1 MDSYTKSNR
10 RANSMRHLLKIFL
23 VMKLLIVLI
32 TATCLQ
38 VSAKVSAQT
47 VTLSGKN
54 ISLQRVFE
62 EIRKQCDYQFL
73 YNTHLLKETR
83 KVDLNV
89 REMPFQQVLNICL
102 KDQPVTYVI
111 SGKTIII
118 RQVQPEE
125 VPAPVVEE
133 IKVQGKVTEKGVALV
148 GVTVKAKGT
157 NTGTVTDIN
166 GAYTISV
173 EKDAVLVFSYIGHTT
188 LEEPVNGRTN
198 ISVELEASR
207 SNIEE
212 VVVVSYGTQRQRSVT
227 GAISKVSSKEV
238 QDIPAAEFGQKLQ
251 GRVAGV
257 QISQVSGRPGQGM
270 TFKIR
275 GAASLGSGN
284 QPLIVVDGQPITNE
298 NINLLNPDDI
308 ESFSVLKDASTTA
321 LYGSRAANGV
331 VIITTKQ
338 AKAGRTTMSLN
349 SYYGWQSVSKRGKP
363 NMMNAREFATFMN
376 GFYEDKIK
384 YENWKNPSTGLAE
397 IPDDYKDPSKY
408 GEGTDWYDAVLRT
421 APMTNHSLN
430 ISTGTDKV
438 LSSTT
443 LTYFNQDGVMYNTG
457 MERFSLRSNN
467 EYRPNEKLKLG
478 LNLNP
483 VYQNDKNTR
492 SGAIDNNRNVVSG
505 GLISSP
511 LIPKINPDGTY
522 PTKTS
527 SYGMYALPNFY
538 QQLMIMNINQKSL
551 RLLTNVY
558 ADLELLP
565 NLHFKT
571 TFNTDLGNY
580 DYNAFFPSATGSFG
594 SPPPRIPSA
603 VASSAN
609 IVSWLNENMLTY
621 NFKLKEHNI
630 DLLAGYSAQKYDQNY
645 RTINGSNFPSDKI
658 PWIIGATTTTGNTNN
673 TAWTMASWYG
683 RANYSFRDKYYLTAT
698 IRHDGSSRF
707 GENKKWG
714 YFPSA
719 SVGWIVSEEP
729 FFPKSDALSLLKIR
743 GSYGLTGNNNIGDY
757 TQISLLSAT
766 NYVFD
771 GALAPGQSIS
781 QLGNKDLT
789 WETSKQLDLGLELS
803 LLKDRISFTYDY
815 YRKETDN
822 MLYQMNIPWASGY
835 GSIKYNVGTIRMWG
849 HEFQLNTRNL
859 TGELEWNT
867 NLNISFNDNKVISL
881 QNGTPIGGINTYSDY
896 NRTAVG
902 RRIGEFWGYV
912 FDGIYMTQDEY
923 NRQPKHATS
932 AVGST
937 RMKDISGDGIINA
950 SDKDYI
956 GNPNP
961 TMIFG
966 MANDFRYKKFDFSIV
981 VSGQAGN
988 DIMNTNM
995 QNLVNIDGIF
1005 NVTKDMANRW
1015 RSEQNPGNGKVP
1027 RTLANTTEL
1036 YRLANSNWV
1045 FSGDYLTIKNISLG
1059 YTADMSRLKYLRSIR
1074 FYASLQQAFVFTKYP
1089 GQNPEVNDTR
1099 DNQTTAGQDNG
1110 TFPIPRTL
1118 MFGAN
1123 INF

>member
-1 MDSYTKSNR
+1 MDSYTQSKR
-10 RANSMRHLLKIFL
+10 RATSIRHLLKIFL

-54 ISLQRVFE
+54 ISLQKVFE

-73 YNTHLLKETR
+73 YNTHLLQQTR

-89 REMPFQQVLNICL
+89 KEMPFRDVLNIAL

-118 RQVQPEE
+118 RQAPPEE
-125 VPAPVVEE
+125 VVAPVVEV
-133 IKVQGKVTEKGVALV
+133 IKVQGKVTEKGQPLV

-157 NTGTVTDIN
+157 NVGTVTDVN

-173 EKDAVLVFSYIGHTT
+173 EKAAVLVFSYIGHTT
-188 LEEPVNGRTN
+188 LEEPVNGRTD
-198 ISVELEASR
+198 ISVELQASN

-212 VVVVSYGTQRQRSVT
+212 VVVVSYGTQRARNIT

-275 GAASLGSGN
+275 GAASLSSGN

-308 ESFSVLKDASTTA
+308 ESFSVLKDASATA

-338 AKAGRTTMSLN
+338 AKLGRTTTTLN
-349 SYYGWQSVSKRGKP
+349 TYYGWQSVAKRGKP
-363 NMMNAREFATFMN
+363 DMMNAREFATFMN

-384 YENWKNPSTGLAE
+384 YENWKDPATGLAE
-397 IPDDYKDPSKY
+397 IPLDYRTPSQY
-408 GEGTDWYDAVLRT
+408 GEGTDWYDALLRT
-421 APMTNHSLN
+421 APISNYSLS
-430 ISTGTDKV
+430 ISTGTEKV

-443 LTYFNQDGVMYNTG
+443 LTYFNQEGVMYNTG

-467 EYRPNEKLKLG
+467 EYRPNDKLKLG

-483 VYQNDKNTR
+483 VYQVDKNTR
-492 SGAIDNNRNVVSG
+492 SSSIDNNRNAISG

-551 RLLTNVY
+551 RLLANVY

-603 VASSAN
+603 AANSAN
-609 IVSWLNENMLTY
+609 IVSWLNENLLTY
-621 NFKLKEHNI
+621 NFKLKEHSF
-630 DLLAGYSAQKYDQNY
+630 DLLAGYSAQKYEQNF
-645 RTINGSNFPSDKI
+645 RNINGSNFPGDKI
-658 PWIIGATTTTGNTNN
+658 PWIVGASTTTGSTNN
-673 TAWTMASWYG
+673 TAWTLASWFG
-683 RANYSFRDKYYLTAT
+683 RVNYQFRDKYYVTAN
-698 IRHDGSSRF
+698 IRGDGSSRF
-707 GENKKWG
+707 GEFTKWG

-729 FFPKSDALSLLKIR
+729 FFPKSEALSLLKIR
-743 GSYGLTGNNNIGDY
+743 GSYGLTGNHNVGDY
-757 TQISLLSAT
+757 TQVSLLSAT

-771 GALAPGQSIS
+771 GALSPGQSIT
-781 QLGNKDLT
+781 QLGNKYLG
-789 WETSKQLDLGLELS
+789 WETSRQLDIGLEMS

-815 YRKETDN
+815 YKKETRD
-822 MLYQMNIPWASGY
+822 MLHNLVIPWASGY
-835 GSIKYNVGTIRMWG
+835 GAIKYNIGTIQMWG
-849 HEFQLNTRNL
+849 HEFQINTRNL

-867 NLNISFNDNKVISL
+867 NFNISFNDNKVMAL
-881 QNGTPIGGINTYSDY
+881 QNNTPIGGINTYSDY

-912 FDGIYMTQDEY
+912 FDGIYMTQAEY
-923 NRQPKHATS
+923 NAQPKHVTS

-937 RMKDISGDGIINA
+937 RMKDVNGDKKIDAN
-950 SDKDYI
+950 DKDYI

-961 TMIFG
+961 RMIFG
-966 MANDFRYKKFDFSIV
+966 MANDLRYKKFDFSIV
-981 VSGQAGN
+981 IAGQTGS

-1015 RSEQNPGNGKVP
+1015 RSEQDPGNGKVP

-1059 YTADMSRLKYLRSIR
+1059 YTADMKRLKYLQSIR

-1099 DNQTTAGQDNG
+1099 DFGTLAGQDNG
-1110 TFPIPRTL
+1110 SFPIPRTL